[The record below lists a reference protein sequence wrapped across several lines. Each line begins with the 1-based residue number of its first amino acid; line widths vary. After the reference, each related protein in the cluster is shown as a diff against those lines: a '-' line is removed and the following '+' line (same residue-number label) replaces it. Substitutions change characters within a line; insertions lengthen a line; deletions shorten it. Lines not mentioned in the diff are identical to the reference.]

1 MPLKGLKVIEFAGLA
16 PGPFC
21 GIILGDF
28 GATVIRIDKIGQ
40 NVDLDSLGNGKKSL
54 CLNLKDPGA
63 VQIVKKLSKQCDVL
77 IEPFRKG
84 VMEKL
89 GLGPTVLLKENPRL
103 IYARLTGYGQ
113 EGPLAQ
119 KAGHDINYIAI
130 SGLLSLFRRKGEAP
144 LPPTNLAADF
154 GGGGLMCA
162 LGILLALLERS
173 KSGLGQVVDNS
184 MVHGSAYLGSWL
196 YRSQNLPLWGNKPG
210 ENILDSGAHFYQVYR
225 TKDDKFLAVGA
236 IEPQFYAELLKGL
249 RLTEEQAPQFGD
261 FNELKTLFSNI
272 FKQKTRQEWTDIF
285 RELDACVTPVL
296 ELKEVTKHVHNAAQ
310 GSFIETGECIV
321 PKPAPKL
328 SKTPG
333 MSMATKKPAR
343 RGEHTREI
351 LTELGFSSQEIK
363 ALEDHKI
370 IECNSASKL

>member
-21 GIILGDF
+21 GMILGDF
-28 GATVIRIDKIGQ
+28 GANVIKIDKIGQ
-40 NVDLDSLGNGKKSL
+40 NVDLDSLGRGKKSV
-54 CLNLKDPGA
+54 CLNLKDPDA

-113 EGPLAQ
+113 EGPLA
-119 KAGHDINYIAI
+119 KCAGHDINYIAI

-196 YRSQNLPLWGNKPG
+196 YRSQNLPIWGNKPG

-225 TKDDKFLAVGA
+225 TKDDKYLAVGA
-236 IEPQFYAELLKGL
+236 LEPQFYAELLKGL
-249 RLTEEQAPQFGD
+249 GLTEEQAPQFGD
-261 FNELKTLFSNI
+261 SNELKTVFGGL
-272 FKQKTRQEWTDIF
+272 FKQKTRQEWVNIF
-285 RELDACVTPVL
+285 NELDACVTPVL
-296 ELKEVTKHVHNAAQ
+296 ELEEAPKHAHNASQ
-310 GSFIETGECIV
+310 HSFIETEGSIV
-321 PKPAPKL
+321 PNPAPKL
-328 SKTPG
+328 SRTPG
-333 MSMATKKPAR
+333 ISIGAKRAAR
-343 RGEHTREI
+343 RGEHTKEV
-351 LTELGFSSQEIK
+351 LTELGLSSQEIK
-363 ALEDHKI
+363 VLEDNKI
-370 IECNSASKL
+370 IECYSASKL

>member
-1 MPLKGLKVIEFAGLA
+1 MPLKGLKVIEFSGLA

-21 GIILGDF
+21 GMLLRDF

-40 NVDLDSLGNGKKSL
+40 NVDLDCLGNGKKSI
-54 CLNLKDPGA
+54 CLNLKSPNA
-63 VQIVKKLSKQCDVL
+63 VEIVKKLSRQSDVL

-89 GLGPTVLLKENPRL
+89 GLGPTVLLEANPQL

-113 EGPLAQ
+113 EGPLARC
-119 KAGHDINYIAI
+119 AGHDINYIAI
-130 SGLLSLFRRKGEAP
+130 SGILSLFKRKGEPP

-196 YRSQNLPLWGNKPG
+196 FRSQNLPIWGNRPG

-225 TKDDKFLAVGA
+225 TKDDKHLAVGA
-236 IEPQFYAELLKGL
+236 LEPQFYADLLKGL
-249 RLTEEQAPQFGD
+249 GLTEQQAPQFGD
-261 FNELKTLFSNI
+261 FDELKTLFGDI
-272 FKQKTRQEWTDIF
+272 FKQKTREEWEDIF
-285 RELDACVTPVL
+285 SELDACVTPVL
-296 ELKEVTKHVHNAAQ
+296 ELDEAPKHAHNSLQ
-310 GSFIETGECIV
+310 GTFSETEGKIV
-321 PKPAPKL
+321 PNPAPKL
-328 SKTPG
+328 SRTAGRSMG
-333 MSMATKKPAR
+333 MEKLAR
-343 RGEHTREI
+343 RGEHTREV
-351 LTELGFSSQEIK
+351 LAELGFSLQEIK
-363 ALEDHKI
+363 KLEDSKS
-370 IECNSASKL
+370 IECYSGSKL